1 LGHDDERGWKGPLD
15 YTNYLVLSCGEVGSK
30 IFMIFWN
37 QTKNHISALSRPSR
51 SNGKRRKNMSVY
63 AQNLQNLGFT
73 LPEPALPIAN
83 YVPSTRSG
91 NIVYISGQVSV
102 DAGGGIKGRV
112 GKEVDLDQAIMA
124 ARLCGL
130 NLLTQLNQACGSLD
144 MVVRVLKLNVF
155 VQCTDDFIEIPK
167 VANGCSDLMV
177 GVFGE
182 IGKHARSAVGVY
194 CLPLGFSVEID
205 GQFQVLDRR

>member
-1 LGHDDERGWKGPLD
+1 
-15 YTNYLVLSCGEVGSK
+15 
-30 IFMIFWN
+30 
-37 QTKNHISALSRPSR
+37 
-51 SNGKRRKNMSVY
+51 MSLY
-63 AQNLQNLGFT
+63 SQNLQALGFS
-73 LPEPALPIAN
+73 LPEPTQPIAN
-83 YVPSTRSG
+83 YVPSTRYS
-91 NIVYISGQVSV
+91 NILTVSGQVSV
-102 DAGGGIKGRV
+102 DKNGGIKGRV
-112 GKEVDLDQAIMA
+112 GKDIDLDQAVLA

-130 NLLTQLNQACGSLD
+130 NLLSQVNYACGSLD
-144 MVVRVLKLNVF
+144 MVVRVLKLNVY
-155 VQCTDDFIEIPK
+155 VQCTADFLDIPK